1 VSLRFHLVTAAL
13 AVLIGAAAVWLVATV
28 DRRRRG
34 AELGALRVQG
44 ISART
49 VARASRWGYIGVVVA
64 ASLLGPA
71 AAAAA
76 WWAVGDRLP
85 VFVDDTVTVAPPAW
99 PRPGP
104 VFLAW
109 LVAVAVLLAVS
120 GLSARAVRLAATE
133 GGIR

>member
-1 VSLRFHLVTAAL
+1 
-13 AVLIGAAAVWLVATV
+13 
-28 DRRRRG
+28 
-34 AELGALRVQG
+34 
-44 ISART
+44 
-49 VARASRWGYIGVVVA
+49 VA